1 MTNDMIIQKVEKIK
15 AIESFEKELE
25 AEAESYKDEIKALM
39 NTEAVETLQAGDYII
54 RWTSTLTSRF
64 NTKKF
69 KEDMGEAVYNAYLKQ
84 VASKRFSI
92 A

>member
-1 MTNDMIIQKVEKIK
+1 MTNEMIIERIEKIK
-15 AIESFEKELE
+15 TIETYIKELE
-25 AEAESYKDEIKALM
+25 AEAESYKDEIKAVM
-39 NTEAVETLQAGDYII
+39 NTEAVETLEAGDYIV

-64 NTKKF
+64 DTKRF
-69 KEDMGEAVYNAYLKQ
+69 KETMGEAVYNAYLKQ

>member
-15 AIESFEKELE
+15 AIESFVKELE

>member
-1 MTNDMIIQKVEKIK
+1 MTNEMIIKKIEKIK
-15 AIESFEKELE
+15 AIESFVKELE

-39 NTEAVETLQAGDYII
+39 NSEAVETLEAGDYIV

-84 VASKRFSI
+84 VSSKRFSI

>member
-1 MTNDMIIQKVEKIK
+1 MTNEMIINKIEAIK
-15 AIESFEKELE
+15 AIENYVKELE
-25 AEAESYKDEIKALM
+25 AEAETYKDEIKAMM
-39 NTEAVETLQAGDYII
+39 NEEAIETLEVGDYIV

-69 KEDMGEAVYNAYLKQ
+69 KEDLGEAVYNAYLKQ

-92 A
+92 V

>member
-1 MTNDMIIQKVEKIK
+1 MTNEMIIQKIEKIK
-15 AIESFEKELE
+15 AIESFVKELE
-25 AEAESYKDEIKALM
+25 AEAESYKDEIKAVM
-39 NTEAVETLQAGDYII
+39 NNEAVETLQAGDYII

>member
-15 AIESFEKELE
+15 AIESFVKELE

-39 NTEAVETLQAGDYII
+39 NSEAVETLTAGDYII

-69 KEDMGEAVYNAYLKQ
+69 KDDMGEAVYNAYLKQ

-92 A
+92 T

>member
-1 MTNDMIIQKVEKIK
+1 MTNEMIIQKVEKIK
-15 AIESFEKELE
+15 AIENFVKELE
-25 AEAESYKDEIKALM
+25 AEAESYKDEIKAVM
-39 NTEAVETLQAGDYII
+39 NDEAIETLQAGDYVI

>member
-1 MTNDMIIQKVEKIK
+1 MSNESIIKKIEAIK
-15 AIESFEKELE
+15 AIEAYVKELE
-25 AEAESYKDEIKALM
+25 AEAESYKDEIKAVM
-39 NTEAVETLQAGDYII
+39 NDEAIETLEAGDYIV

>member
-1 MTNDMIIQKVEKIK
+1 MTNEMIIQKVEKIK
-15 AIESFEKELE
+15 AIESFVKELE

-39 NTEAVETLQAGDYII
+39 NSEAAETLTAGDYII

>member
-1 MTNDMIIQKVEKIK
+1 MTNEMIIQKIEKIR
-15 AIESFEKELE
+15 AIESFVKELE
-25 AEAESYKDEIKALM
+25 AEAESYKDEIKAVM
-39 NTEAVETLQAGDYII
+39 NNEAVETLQAGDYII

>member
-1 MTNDMIIQKVEKIK
+1 MTNEMIIQKIEKIK
-15 AIESFEKELE
+15 AIENFVKELE
-25 AEAESYKDEIKALM
+25 AEAESYKDEIKAVM
-39 NTEAVETLQAGDYII
+39 NDEAIETLQAGDYII

>member
-1 MTNDMIIQKVEKIK
+1 MIIQKIEKIK
-15 AIESFEKELE
+15 AIENFVKELE
-25 AEAESYKDEIKALM
+25 AEAESYKDEIKAVM
-39 NTEAVETLQAGDYII
+39 NDEAIETLQAGDYII

>member
-1 MTNDMIIQKVEKIK
+1 MSSEMIIKRVEQIK
-15 AIESFEKELE
+15 AIESFIKELE

-39 NTEAVETLQAGDYII
+39 NSEAVETLTAGDYII
-54 RWTSTLTSRF
+54 RWTPTLTSRF

-92 A
+92 V

>member
-15 AIESFEKELE
+15 AIESFVKELE
-25 AEAESYKDEIKALM
+25 AESESYKDEIKALM

>member
-1 MTNDMIIQKVEKIK
+1 MSNEMIIKRVEQIK
-15 AIESFEKELE
+15 AIESFIKELE
-25 AEAESYKDEIKALM
+25 AEDEIKAVM
-39 NTEAVETLQAGDYII
+39 NSEAVETLEAGDYII